1 MKKLLFLILMTM
13 SFLFTACSNN
23 GEDLNVVQ
31 ANYFNPPTWIQ
42 GTWKVSGTNT
52 SYVTFTKDDYIL
64 LNPYTSYKNLMEQ
77 TASTGQTAKVDETI
91 NDNLYQFVITAGIS
105 SGTYKFTKVSNTKIE
120 CKTPNLPQPIYLD
133 KL

>member
-1 MKKLLFLILMTM
+1 MLMAM
-13 SFLFTACSNN
+13 SFLLTACSSNN
-23 GEDLNVVQ
+23 DEDTKVVQ
-31 ANYFNPPTWIQ
+31 KNYFNPPTWIQ

-52 SYVTFTKDDYIL
+52 SYVQFTKDDYIL
-64 LNPYTSYKNLMEQ
+64 LNPYTSYKSLMEQ
-77 TASTGQTAKVDETI
+77 TAATGQSAKVDETI

-105 SGTYKFTKVSNTKIE
+105 SGTYKFTKVSSTKIQ